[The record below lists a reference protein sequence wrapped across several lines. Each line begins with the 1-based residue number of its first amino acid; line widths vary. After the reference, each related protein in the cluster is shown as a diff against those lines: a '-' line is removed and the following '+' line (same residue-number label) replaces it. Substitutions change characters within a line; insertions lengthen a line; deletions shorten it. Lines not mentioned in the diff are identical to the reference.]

1 MNNHNKDS
9 IYDVNAYSDQEL
21 YDILELDNPTDRVL
35 EAKILS
41 MVNKY
46 TRMSGNMSA
55 DMLAQFFIDIY
66 SRFFDV
72 AEDEYPDEYDTIEGF
87 GTFFG
92 NGASLTTNISVP
104 TGANVPYNIAPG
116 TTYNIVNGNAVI
128 ANALTPNTPDANIIK
143 GNAFDINANITQKS
157 TFSNFTG
164 NNQMRDV
171 TGNLITKYTAPQ
183 ITQTYDVKQVNR
195 SGILDVSTANRS
207 GSSTQLTSQ
216 LDYTKDTINPILK
229 QTIKRVIS
237 IDSQYRDNKNTAT
250 TEFTFNLSEPLKDVV
265 SLKLYSVQI
274 PFTWYTI
281 NSSFGGNF
289 FYIKGDAEGINN
301 GSHDYQIII
310 PSGNYSAK
318 QLVEALQKD
327 ILRLPSKYNYDVS
340 FGTTD
345 ISYGES
351 TVKTTLN
358 IDIKETFG
366 ETNYYFDFPTKLL
379 QIDNAIN
386 PNISLSKYIGFYS
399 NIYDCCSLVSYRKHT
414 SLSIDIS
421 NINIDTSNN
430 QIQVKTYNPTYEL
443 GILTNTYT
451 DVQNNLVSTTTITIP
466 VGTYSV
472 QSLMR
477 TINGNIQTSTTS
489 LSSSVI
495 VPSFHLSH
503 SFVKMV
509 NITDAT
515 QEDYGN
521 SYIQMNMKLK
531 RNVLLNIDHIKTVVV
546 FPNDTTVWVG
556 PNSFMG
562 FKQTVNR
569 LGEIESETHP
579 PRTRYIIKNEV
590 SGNSQIKLE
599 CIKPGYID
607 PTNNYTITI
616 PSSQSNGFPIGYRL
630 QNYIVAINQSIVDA
644 NTAYSIQNGNTY
656 SSLLDASGNTTIY
669 RTPDNH
675 LKLQVFVQKQF
686 TENDY
691 YIQFSGQWITQMFY
705 LRDSQGS
712 PYQVSGNVQYD
723 LSFNKQFELIP
734 SSGTV
739 YYYYDSN
746 DVIRFISKNPT
757 ARESFEIHLTDQSSG
772 FATVLIDEYI
782 QLINKPITLI
792 RDNHGNNP
800 FYTPSGHM
808 THAYAS
814 NSNTTNGGFFEI
826 HMFKKLTTSD
836 YKLTLYSNQSIT
848 ENGVTS
854 INTWKTYLGFD
865 ISGSSANSETIVY
878 GNLTTSTTTKII
890 PNTEFVTTN
899 DLILYEDASFTL
911 RTFRDVDG
919 LTTTGF
925 YDIPIVLP
933 GPALEVQGG
942 RHYIIDEIYE
952 AINAKLVSTTTSVNG
967 ATISGSYIRKNPD
980 TDTTIFGM
988 DITKAFHTKDYNV
1001 VFYDPYSFVSCYSG
1015 ASRKGSQS
1023 VQNATWDTTIGWI
1036 LGFREKIIYYLND
1049 YADPTGVAVTSLIY
1063 YTDVKYEQNFTMI
1076 GDTTVSTSLYNYF
1089 LIVLDDYT
1097 QNHLNDGLVTITT
1110 QETMIDV
1117 GPYKYICD
1125 PYLLS
1130 GSALI
1135 AVPSDRDYSK
1145 MSKRELYTF
1154 NQKVL
1159 SKKVKEKSYSK
1170 GPFVKDI
1177 FGIIPIK
1184 TSGLS
1189 PGSTYVEFGGTLQNQ
1204 ERMYFGP
1211 VNIHRMTIRLLND
1224 RGDLVDLNNTNW
1236 SFSLVCEQLYKQSL

>member
-104 TGANVPYNIAPG
+104 TDADVPYNIAPG

-157 TFSNFTG
+157 TFSDFTG
-164 NNQMRDV
+164 NNQFRDV
-171 TGNLITKYTAPQ
+171 AGNLITKYTAPQ
-183 ITQTYDVKQVNR
+183 ITQTYNVKQVNR
-195 SGILDVSTANRS
+195 SGILDVSTANRA

-386 PNISLSKYIGFYS
+386 PYISLSKYIGFYS

-421 NINIDTSNN
+421 NINIDTTNN
-430 QIQVKTYNPTYEL
+430 QIQVKTYKPTYEN

-451 DVQNNLVSTTTITIP
+451 TLNQPVSTTTITIP

-521 SYIQMNMKLK
+521 SYIQMNMKPK
-531 RNVLLNIDHIKTVVV
+531 RNVLLNIDHIKTAVV

-579 PRTRYIIKNEV
+579 PRTRYIIKNDV

-599 CIKPGYID
+599 CIKTGYVD

-616 PSSQSNGFPIGYRL
+616 PSSQSNRFPIGYRL
-630 QNYIVAINQSIVDA
+630 QNYIDAINNSIVDA

-656 SSLLDASGNTTIY
+656 SSLLDISGNTTIY
-669 RTPDNH
+669 RTPDNY
-675 LKLQVFVQKQF
+675 LNLQVFVQKQF
-686 TENDY
+686 TENEY
-691 YIQFSGQWITQMFY
+691 YIEFSGEWINQMFC
-705 LRDSQGS
+705 LRNSNGALQ
-712 PYQVSGNVQYD
+712 QVGNISYD
-723 LSFNKQFELIP
+723 LSLNNQFELRP
-734 SSGTV
+734 SSGGTI
-739 YYYYDSN
+739 YYYNNTDK
-746 DVIRFISKNPT
+746 IRFISKNRT
-757 ARESFEIHLTDQSSG
+757 ARESFEIHLTDSPDDS
-772 FATVLIDEYI
+772 FVTTEIDGYI
-782 QLINKPITLI
+782 KLINNPIKSI
-792 RDNHGNNP
+792 RDNHEYNP
-800 FYTPSGHM
+800 FYNTPSG
-808 THAYAS
+808 TKTYAYKS
-814 NSNTTNGGFFEI
+814 TYNTTHGFFEI

-848 ENGVTS
+848 ENGITR
-854 INTWKTYLGFD
+854 INTWKTYLGFNN
-865 ISGSSANSETIVY
+865 SGSSANSETIVY
-878 GNLTTSTTTKII
+878 GNLTTTTTTKII

-933 GPALEVQGG
+933 GPISTGQGVQGG
-942 RHYIIDEIYE
+942 KHYIIDQIYE

-967 ATISGSYIRKNPD
+967 ATIKGSYIRKNPD

-1049 YADPTGVAVTSLIY
+1049 YTGAVTSLIY
-1063 YTDVKYEQNFTMI
+1063 YTDENSEQYFTMI

-1184 TSGLS
+1184 TSGLT